1 LHALKW
7 ANFTF
12 LSIGKNICLLK
23 VVKIDY
29 GKEKKKENPIKK
41 KREMIF
47 VFSRCFRAS
56 TFLVL
61 GLSTINFAQ

>member
-1 LHALKW
+1 MGELYVSEHWQKH
-7 ANFTF
+7 
-12 LSIGKNICLLK
+12 LSAQR

-29 GKEKKKENPIKK
+29 GKEKKKENPIK

-61 GLSTINFAQ
+61 GNLSTINFAQ

>member
-41 KREMIF
+41 RNYLC
-47 VFSRCFRAS
+47 SAA
-56 TFLVL
+56 VL
-61 GLSTINFAQ
+61 EPPHF